1 MVRGLTAMVSSYLP
15 GCANQI
21 HSARGPMVSAR
32 QLEIAGTEP
41 VRDREL
47 EGILEEVKRA
57 KGDHKRAAQRLVAA
71 QGRAVT
77 YQLTQKIAIY
87 EYAFDG
93 QRYRS
98 ELSCPEPTIKLTFV
112 GDEE

>member
-1 MVRGLTAMVSSYLP
+1 MSCSTRSNLYNYAPDCNNPIPLGVTMVSE
-15 GCANQI
+15 
-21 HSARGPMVSAR
+21 R
-32 QLEIAGTEP
+32 QLEFAGTGP

-47 EGILEEVKRA
+47 EDILEEVKRA

-98 ELSCPEPTIKLTFV
+98 ELSCPEPTIRLTFV